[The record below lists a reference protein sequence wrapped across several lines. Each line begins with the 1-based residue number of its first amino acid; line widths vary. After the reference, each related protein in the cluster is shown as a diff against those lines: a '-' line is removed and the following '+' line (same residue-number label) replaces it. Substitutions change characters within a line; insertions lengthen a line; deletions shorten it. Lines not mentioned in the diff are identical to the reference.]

1 MTKKKRSIT
10 AAVFFISVI
19 TLFFSFAFYLIITN
33 SSLVSMVNK
42 NKSELINYRIDG
54 ITGILDRKNDRLKL
68 SENIPVYQNS
78 FQESALFEIHK
89 TYCTNLE
96 KGAFFKIVS
105 RDGKSLEHSTHKEIM
120 NKDIPGYITEK
131 IVQKNSGEFTDKING
146 IKYWFVFKYYPVWD
160 WFVIYSIPLKNKYS
174 DILPF
179 YMLAAVSAAVPFII
193 GMLFLSLFVYRSLL
207 PVVKLT
213 KAAEAISSGDL
224 DYAINYKGNDEIAG
238 LAQNFDKMR
247 ISIKD
252 KITELEKTMN
262 ELKRSNEDLEQYA
275 YASSHDLKEPL
286 RILRLYSDL
295 LIKKHSAGLD
305 SQALEMLGFISTAA
319 QRMNNQIKGILE
331 YAKSGRFEKGV
342 ETVNIKGIIEEAVR
356 FSSEIH
362 EKALFSYT
370 GGTYYLECD
379 SLGIQQVFSN
389 LLENAVKYNK
399 SEVPE
404 VKISAEEKGGFV
416 EFSVSDNGIG
426 IDSNYF
432 NKIFEIFETLHP
444 KDEYPGTGIGLALCK
459 KVVERHGGTIRV
471 ESPGEG
477 KGGSTF
483 KFTLPLKQHKENS
496 SNTPI

>member
-1 MTKKKRSIT
+1 MREKKYIT
-10 AAVFFISVI
+10 RTVFLIAGL
-19 TLFFSFAFYLIITN
+19 TLFFSFLLYLIITN
-33 SSLVSMVNK
+33 TSLSNMVDK
-42 NKSELINYRIDG
+42 NKTELINYRIN
-54 ITGILDRKNDRLKL
+54 GILAILERKNDRLKL
-68 SENIPVYQNS
+68 SENIPVYQNA
-78 FQESALFEIHK
+78 FQESALMEIHK
-89 TYCTNLE
+89 SYCLDLE
-96 KGAFFKIVS
+96 KSAFFSIIS
-105 RDGKSLEHSTHKEIM
+105 RNGESLKHTTHKEIM
-120 NKDIPGYITEK
+120 NKELPVKIREK
-131 IVQKNSGEFTDKING
+131 IIRKNSGEFTDKIDG
-146 IKYWFVFKYYPVWD
+146 KRYWLIFKHYPDWD
-160 WFVIYSIPLKNKYS
+160 WFVIYSIPLINKYS
-174 DILPF
+174 AILPF

-331 YAKSGRFEKGV
+331 YAKSGRFEKGI

-356 FSSEIH
+356 FSSGIH

>member
-1 MTKKKRSIT
+1 MREKKYIT
-10 AAVFFISVI
+10 RTVFLIAGL
-19 TLFFSFAFYLIITN
+19 TLFFSFLLYLIITN
-33 SSLVSMVNK
+33 TSLSNMVDK
-42 NKSELINYRIDG
+42 NKTELINYRIN
-54 ITGILDRKNDRLKL
+54 GILAILERKNDRLKL
-68 SENIPVYQNS
+68 SENIPVYQNA
-78 FQESALFEIHK
+78 FQESALMEIHK
-89 TYCTNLE
+89 SYCLDLE
-96 KGAFFKIVS
+96 KSAFFSIIS
-105 RDGKSLEHSTHKEIM
+105 RNGESLKHTTHKEIM
-120 NKDIPGYITEK
+120 NKELPVKIREK
-131 IVQKNSGEFTDKING
+131 IIRKNSGEFTDKIDG
-146 IKYWFVFKYYPVWD
+146 KRYWLIFKHYPDWD
-160 WFVIYSIPLKNKYS
+160 WFVIYSIPLINKYS
-174 DILPF
+174 AILPF

-286 RILRLYSDL
+286 RILRLYSEL

-331 YAKSGRFEKGV
+331 YAKSGRFEKGI

-356 FSSEIH
+356 FSSGIH